1 MKIGSRKHWRFLLL
15 RSWVAII
22 CGALAGSAVAQSDIE
37 QLRAAFASPPADA
50 RPMVRWW
57 WFGPAVVKPEI
68 ARELDRMHEAGIGGV
83 ELAAE
88 YPLAL
93 DDPAKGI
100 VNLRYGSPEYVDMLR
115 FANQH
120 ATELGMR
127 VDLTLGS
134 GWPFGGPNIPIE
146 LAAGR
151 LRVVAVALSAPG
163 GTLPKLAE
171 GESFIAAFTAKG
183 TAEHFDAATARRL
196 PGEAMPQ
203 ELARAE
209 GAGPQV
215 ELFFIASHT
224 RQQVKRAAFGGEGYV
239 LDHMARPAIDHY
251 LQTRGDALLGGFSA
265 KAPYAIFSDSLE
277 VYGSDWTKDLP
288 AEFARRRGYDLV
300 AHLPELVLGGTPE
313 AESVRRDWGVTLS
326 DLVRDNYLRPMA
338 EYATAHSTRFRSQTY
353 GEPAVTLADE
363 HIPQLP
369 EGEGPQWH
377 AFSFTRWAS
386 SANHVYGNRITSAE
400 TFTWLHSPA
409 FRATPLDMKAEAD
422 CMFLEGVNQIIGH
435 GFPYSAPGVEEPG
448 WSLYAAAA
456 LNDHNPWWPVMHDVT
471 AYLQRVSWALRQ
483 GESANDV
490 ALLLPEDDAQADF
503 RPGHVSVTDE
513 MKQKI
518 TSDLMGAILDS
529 GYNVDYID
537 LAAIEQRGLHYP
549 MVVVPP
555 TDRMPLRGV
564 RALEAY
570 VAGGGKLIFLGQ
582 TPALAAGL
590 ADAADTPSVLAG
602 IQQLLQKSRHV
613 ESTAELAKTLPGL
626 LQPDVELGAAGGKV
640 GFLHRRLKDADI
652 YFLAN
657 TTAEP
662 VSFPLRVR
670 SPHHEAEWWDAD
682 TGKVERAE
690 LGQSLTLP
698 PYGSRL
704 LVLSDSRPSNAL
716 RATQFVAA
724 QRPAIKLNDWTV
736 AFPGSAGSPAQP
748 TEQHVEDTL
757 WTHSEATRF
766 YSGAV
771 KYTTKFHLDSLQ
783 IREHIRLEFAP
794 GDPLENNQPPGK
806 AGMRAWLDPPI
817 REAAEVFVNG
827 RHVGDLWHPPYAIDV
842 TAAAH
847 GGENTLELRVFNTAI
862 NELAGQPPRDYTAL
876 KAKYGDRFQMQDM
889 DHLQPVPSGIRGP
902 VQIVYGTEVPETGS
916 NAEPR

>member
-1 MKIGSRKHWRFLLL
+1 
-15 RSWVAII
+15 
-22 CGALAGSAVAQSDIE
+22 
-37 QLRAAFASPPADA
+37 
-50 RPMVRWW
+50 MVRWW

-115 FANQH
+115 FANEH
-120 ATELGMR
+120 ASQLGMR

-134 GWPFGGPNIPIE
+134 GWPFGGPDIPID

-151 LRVVAVALSAPG
+151 LRVVTVTLPSPETA
-163 GTLPKLAE
+163 LPKLTD
-171 GESFIAAFTAKG
+171 GENFIAAFVAKG
-183 TAEHFDAATARRL
+183 TAQHFDAGTARRV
-196 PGEAMPQ
+196 PGETLPH
-203 ELARAE
+203 ELARPE
-209 GAGPQV
+209 GSGPQV

-239 LDHMARPAIDHY
+239 LDHMARPAVDHY
-251 LQTRGDALLGGFSA
+251 LQTRGDALLGGFSS
-265 KAPYAIFSDSLE
+265 KPPYAIFSDSLE

-288 AEFARRRGYDLV
+288 AEFARRRGYDLI
-300 AHLPELVLGGTPE
+300 AHLPELVQGGTPE
-313 AESVRRDWGVTLS
+313 AESVRHDWGLTLS
-326 DLVRDNYLRPMA
+326 DLVSDNYLRPMA
-338 EYATAHSTRFRSQTY
+338 GYATAHATRFRSQTY

-471 AYLQRVSWALRQ
+471 TYLQRVSWALRQ
-483 GESANDV
+483 GEPANDV
-490 ALLLPEDDAQADF
+490 AILLPEDDAQAAF

-513 MKQKI
+513 MRQKI
-518 TSDLMGAILDS
+518 TPSLMGAILDS

-549 MVVVPP
+549 IVVVPP
-555 TDRMPLRGV
+555 TERMPLRGV

-570 VAGGGKLIFLGQ
+570 AAGGGKLIFLGQ
-582 TPALAAGL
+582 TPTLAAGL
-590 ADAADTPSVLAG
+590 VDAADSPAVSAS
-602 IQQLLQKSRHV
+602 IQQLVEKVHHV
-613 ESTAELAKTLPGL
+613 ETADELATVLPSL
-626 LQPDVELGAAGGKV
+626 LQPDVPLGAAGGKV
-640 GFLHRRLKDADI
+640 GFMHRHLRDADI

-662 VSFPLRVR
+662 VSFPVRVR
-670 SPHHEAEWWDAD
+670 SLHHEAEWWDVD

-690 LGQSLTLP
+690 LGESLTLP

-704 LVLSDSRPSNAL
+704 LVLSDSSRSSAPSPA
-716 RATQFVAA
+716 RFVPD
-724 QRPAIKLNDWTV
+724 QKPAVKLADWTV
-736 AFPGSAGSPAQP
+736 AFPGSAGSSGQP
-748 TEQHVEDTL
+748 TQQHVEDTL
-757 WTHSEATRF
+757 WTDSAATRF

-771 KYTTKFHLDSLQ
+771 RYTTQFRFDALHNGEHARLQ
-783 IREHIRLEFAP
+783 FAQ
-794 GDPLENNQPPGK
+794 GDPLKNDQPPGK
-806 AGMRAWLDPPI
+806 AGMRAWFDPPI

-827 RHVGDLWHPPYAIDV
+827 KHVGDLWHPPYAIDV
-842 TAAAH
+842 TSSVHA
-847 GGENTLELRVFNTAI
+847 GENTLELRIFNTAI

-889 DHLQPVPSGIRGP
+889 DNLQPVPSGIRGP
-902 VQIVYGTEVPETGS
+902 VQIVYGTEVPKTRGNVDSE
-916 NAEPR
+916 

>member
-1 MKIGSRKHWRFLLL
+1 
-15 RSWVAII
+15 
-22 CGALAGSAVAQSDIE
+22 
-37 QLRAAFASPPADA
+37 
-50 RPMVRWW
+50 
-57 WFGPAVVKPEI
+57 
-68 ARELDRMHEAGIGGV
+68 
-83 ELAAE
+83 
-88 YPLAL
+88 
-93 DDPAKGI
+93 
-100 VNLRYGSPEYVDMLR
+100 MLR

-134 GWPFGGPNIPIE
+134 GWPFGGPNIPID

-151 LRVVAVALSAPG
+151 LRVVSVAVGVAGA
-163 GTLPKLAE
+163 TLPKLE
-171 GESFIAAFTAKG
+171 DGESFIAAFVAKG
-183 TAEHFDAATARRL
+183 TVEHFDAATARRL

-203 ELARAE
+203 ELVRPQ
-209 GAGPQV
+209 GSGPEV

-239 LDHMARPAIDHY
+239 LDHMARPAIHRY

-265 KAPYAIFSDSLE
+265 KPPYAIFSDSLE

-300 AHLPELVLGGTPE
+300 AHLPELVQGGTPE
-313 AESVRRDWGVTLS
+313 AESVRRDWGLTLS
-326 DLVRDNYLRPMA
+326 DLVRENYLRPMA
-338 EYATAHSTRFRSQTY
+338 EYAAAHATRFRSQTY

-386 SANHVYGNRITSAE
+386 SANHVYGNRVTSAE

-483 GESANDV
+483 GKPANDV
-490 ALLLPEDDAQADF
+490 ALLLPEEDAQAAF

-513 MKQKI
+513 MKQRI
-518 TSDLMGAILDS
+518 TPELMGAVLDT

-537 LAAIEQRGLHYP
+537 LAAVQQRGLHYP
-549 MVVVPP
+549 VVVVPP
-555 TDRMPLRGV
+555 TERMSLRGV
-564 RALEAY
+564 HALAAY
-570 VAGGGKLIFLGQ
+570 VASGGKLIFVGE
-582 TPALAAGL
+582 TPTLAAGL
-590 ADAADTPSVLAG
+590 VDASDAPAVSAG
-602 IQQLLQKSRHV
+602 IQQLIQKSHHV
-613 ESTAELAKTLPGL
+613 ETTAELAAALPGL
-626 LQPDVELGAAGGKV
+626 LRPDVELGAAGGKV
-640 GFLHRRLKDADI
+640 GFIRRRLSNADI

-662 VSFPLRVR
+662 ISFPLHVR
-670 SPHHEAEWWDAD
+670 SSHHEAEWWDAD

-690 LGQSLTLP
+690 LAQPLTLP

-704 LVLSDSRPSNAL
+704 LVLSDGRQSNVPPATHFVPS
-716 RATQFVAA
+716 
-724 QRPAIKLNDWTV
+724 QRRAIKLADWTV
-736 AFPGSAGSPAQP
+736 AFPGSAGSPSQP
-748 TEQHVEDTL
+748 TQQHVEDTL
-757 WTHSEATRF
+757 WTDSATSRF

-771 KYTTKFHLDSLQ
+771 SYTTKFNLETLHGG
-783 IREHIRLEFAP
+783 EHIRLQFAP
-794 GDPLENNQPPGK
+794 GDPLQNTQAPGK
-806 AGMRAWLDPPI
+806 PGMRAWLDPPI

-827 RHVGDLWHPPYAIDV
+827 KHIGDLWHPPYAIDV
-842 TAAAH
+842 SSAAH
-847 GGENTLELRVFNTAI
+847 AGENTLELRVFNTAI

-876 KAKYGDRFQMQDM
+876 KARYGDRFQMQDM

-902 VQIVYGTEVPETGS
+902 VEIVYGAEVPETDSSMG
-916 NAEPR
+916 RR

>member
-1 MKIGSRKHWRFLLL
+1 MILL
-15 RSWVAII
+15 RVQLLVRAAIV
-22 CGALAGSAVAQSDIE
+22 CGALACSAAAQSDI
-37 QLRAAFASPPADA
+37 QKLRATFVAPPEST

-68 ARELDRMHEAGIGGV
+68 ARELDQMHEAGIGGV

-100 VNLRYGSPEYVDMLR
+100 VNLRYGSAEYVEMLR

-120 ATELGMR
+120 ASELGMR

-134 GWPFGGPNIPIE
+134 GWPFGGPNIPID

-151 LRVVAVALSAPG
+151 LRVVTVALPSA
-163 GTLPKLAE
+163 GTALPTLAE
-171 GESFIAAFTAKG
+171 GESFIAAFVAKG
-183 TAEHFDAATARRL
+183 TAEHFDAATARRMPGDGL
-196 PGEAMPQ
+196 PK

-209 GAGPQV
+209 GSGPQV

-239 LDHMARPAIDHY
+239 LDHMARPAIDRY
-251 LQTRGDALLGGFSA
+251 LQTRGDVLLGGFSG
-265 KAPYAIFSDSLE
+265 KPPYAIFSDSLE

-288 AEFARRRGYDLV
+288 AEFARRRGYDLI
-300 AHLPELVLGGTPE
+300 AHLPELAQGGTPE
-313 AESVRRDWGVTLS
+313 AESVRHDWGVTLS

-338 EYATAHSTRFRSQTY
+338 DYAAAHATRFRSQTY

-363 HIPQLP
+363 RIPQLP

-377 AFSFTRWAS
+377 VFSFTRWAS
-386 SANHVYGNRITSAE
+386 SANHVYGNNITSAE

-422 CMFLEGVNQIIGH
+422 CMFLQGVNQIIGH

-483 GESANDV
+483 GEPANDV
-490 ALLLPEDDAQADF
+490 AILLPEDDAQAAF
-503 RPGHVSVTDE
+503 KPGHVSVTDE
-513 MKQKI
+513 MRRRI
-518 TSDLMGAILDS
+518 TPDLMGAMLDS

-537 LAAIEQRGLHYP
+537 LAAIEQRGLHYLI
-549 MVVVPP
+549 VVVPP
-555 TDRMPLRGV
+555 TERMPLRGA

-570 VAGGGKLIFLGQ
+570 VAGGGKLVFVGQ
-582 TPALAAGL
+582 TPSRSAGL
-590 ADAADTPSVLAG
+590 VDVADSPAVSNA
-602 IQQLLQKSRHV
+602 IQQLLRKSHHI
-613 ESTAELAKTLPGL
+613 ENTAELARALPGWL
-626 LQPDVELGAAGGKV
+626 HPDVELGSAGGKV
-640 GFLHRRLKDADI
+640 GFMHRRLKNADI

-657 TTAEP
+657 TTAES

-670 SPHHEAEWWDAD
+670 SAHHEAEWWDAD
-682 TGKVERAE
+682 SGKVERAE
-690 LGQSLTLP
+690 LGRPLTLP

-704 LVLSDSRPSNAL
+704 LVLHDGGRLSASPAM
-716 RATQFVAA
+716 QFAPA
-724 QRPAIKLNDWTV
+724 QRPAIKLTDWTM
-736 AFPGSAGSPAQP
+736 AFPGSAGSPGQP
-748 TEQHVEDTL
+748 TEQHVQDTL
-757 WTHSEATRF
+757 WTSAASTRF
-766 YSGAV
+766 HSGEV
-771 KYTTKFHLDSLQ
+771 RYTTQFRLDAVRKGERVRIQ
-783 IREHIRLEFAP
+783 FAP
-794 GDPLENNQPPGK
+794 GDALKDDQAPGK
-806 AGMRAWLDPPI
+806 NGMWSWFDPPI

-827 RHVGDLWHPPYAIDV
+827 RHVGDLWHPPYAIDI
-842 TAAAH
+842 TAAGH
-847 GGENTLELRVFNTAI
+847 SGENTLELRVFNTAI
-862 NELAGQPPRDYTAL
+862 NELAGQTPRDYTAL

-889 DHLQPVPSGIRGP
+889 ENLQPVPSGIRGL
-902 VQIVYGTEVPETGS
+902 VEIVYGTEVPETG
-916 NAEPR
+916 NAESR

>member
-1 MKIGSRKHWRFLLL
+1 
-15 RSWVAII
+15 
-22 CGALAGSAVAQSDIE
+22 
-37 QLRAAFASPPADA
+37 
-50 RPMVRWW
+50 MVRWW

-68 ARELDRMHEAGIGGV
+68 ARELDQMHEAGIGGV

-100 VNLRYGSPEYVDMLR
+100 LNLRYGSSEYVDMLR

-120 ATELGMR
+120 AAELGMR

-134 GWPFGGPNIPIE
+134 GWPYGGPNIPID

-151 LRVVAVALSAPG
+151 LRVVIVVLPSPQTA
-163 GTLPKLAE
+163 LPKLAD
-171 GESFIAAFTAKG
+171 GESFIAAFVANG
-183 TAEHFDAATARRL
+183 TAQHFDAATARRIPGQAL
-196 PGEAMPQ
+196 PHEF
-203 ELARAE
+203 ARPE
-209 GAGPQV
+209 GSRPQV

-251 LQTRGDALLGGFSA
+251 LQTRGDTLLGGFSA
-265 KAPYAIFSDSLE
+265 RPPYAIFSDSLE

-288 AEFARRRGYDLV
+288 AEFARRRGYDLI
-300 AHLPELVLGGTPE
+300 AHLPELVQGGTPE
-313 AESVRRDWGVTLS
+313 AESVRHDWGVTLS

-338 EYATAHSTRFRSQTY
+338 EYAAAHATKFRSQTY
-353 GEPAVTLADE
+353 GEPAVTLSDE
-363 HIPQLP
+363 HVPQLP

-422 CMFLEGVNQIIGH
+422 CMFLEGVNQIVGH
-435 GFPYSAPGVEEPG
+435 GFPYSAPGVQEPG

-483 GESANDV
+483 GEPANDV
-490 ALLLPEDDAQADF
+490 ALLLPEDDAQAAF

-513 MKQKI
+513 MRQKI

-529 GYNVDYID
+529 GYNLDYID
-537 LAAIEQRGLHYP
+537 LAAMEQRGVHYP
-549 MVVVPP
+549 IVVVPP
-555 TDRMPLRGV
+555 TERMPLRGV

-570 VAGGGKLIFLGQ
+570 VAGGGKLIFLGR
-582 TPALAAGL
+582 TPTLAAGL
-590 ADAADTPSVLAG
+590 VDSADTPAVSAG
-602 IQQLLQKSRHV
+602 IQQLLRKSHHV
-613 ESTAELAKTLPGL
+613 ETTAELAAALPGL

-640 GFLHRRLKDADI
+640 GFLHRHLRDADI

-657 TTAEP
+657 TTAQP
-662 VSFPLRVR
+662 VSFPVRVR
-670 SPHHEAEWWDAD
+670 SQHNEAEWWDAD
-682 TGKVERAE
+682 TGKTERAE
-690 LGQSLTLP
+690 LGQPLTLP

-704 LVLSDSRPSNAL
+704 LVLSNGGHSSQPAPAR
-716 RATQFVAA
+716 FVPE
-724 QRPAIKLNDWTV
+724 QRPAVKITDWTI
-736 AFPGSAGSPAQP
+736 AFPGSAGSSTQP
-748 TEQHVEDTL
+748 TESHVEDTL
-757 WTHSEATRF
+757 WTDSPATRF
-766 YSGAV
+766 YSGVAH
-771 KYTTKFHLDSLQ
+771 YTTKV
-783 IREHIRLEFAP
+783 RLEALSKGEHLRLQFAP
-794 GDPLENNQPPGK
+794 GDPLQNTQVAGK

-827 RHVGDLWHPPYAIDV
+827 RHVGDLWHPPYTIDV
-842 TAAAH
+842 TSAAH
-847 GGENTLELRVFNTAI
+847 AGENTLELRVFNTAI
-862 NELAGQPPRDYTAL
+862 NELAARLPRDYTAL
-876 KAKYGDRFQMQDM
+876 KAKYGDRFQVQDM
-889 DHLQPVPSGIRGP
+889 ENLQPVPSGIRGP
-902 VQIVYGTEVPETGS
+902 VQIVYGTEVPEKGS
-916 NAEPR
+916 EVESR

>member
-1 MKIGSRKHWRFLLL
+1 
-15 RSWVAII
+15 
-22 CGALAGSAVAQSDIE
+22 
-37 QLRAAFASPPADA
+37 
-50 RPMVRWW
+50 MVRWW

-115 FANQH
+115 FANEH
-120 ATELGMR
+120 ASQLGMR

-134 GWPFGGPNIPIE
+134 GWPFGGPDIPID

-151 LRVVAVALSAPG
+151 LRVVTVTLPSPETA
-163 GTLPKLAE
+163 LPKLTD
-171 GESFIAAFTAKG
+171 GENFIAAFVAKG
-183 TAEHFDAATARRL
+183 TAQHFDAGTARRV
-196 PGEAMPQ
+196 PGETLPH
-203 ELARAE
+203 ELARPE
-209 GAGPQV
+209 GSGPQV

-239 LDHMARPAIDHY
+239 LDHMARPAVDHY
-251 LQTRGDALLGGFSA
+251 LQTRGNALLGGFSS
-265 KAPYAIFSDSLE
+265 KPPYAIFSDSLE

-288 AEFARRRGYDLV
+288 AEFARRRGYDLI
-300 AHLPELVLGGTPE
+300 AHLPELVQGGTPE
-313 AESVRRDWGVTLS
+313 AESVRHDWGLTLS
-326 DLVRDNYLRPMA
+326 DLVSDNYLRPMA
-338 EYATAHSTRFRSQTY
+338 GYATAHATRFRSQTY

-377 AFSFTRWAS
+377 SFSFTRWAS
-386 SANHVYGNRITSAE
+386 SANHVYGNLITSAE

-471 AYLQRVSWALRQ
+471 TYLQRVSWALRQ
-483 GESANDV
+483 GEPANDV
-490 ALLLPEDDAQADF
+490 AILLPEDDAQAAF

-513 MKQKI
+513 MRQKI
-518 TSDLMGAILDS
+518 TPSLMGAILDS

-549 MVVVPP
+549 IVVVPP
-555 TDRMPLRGV
+555 TERMPLRGV

-570 VAGGGKLIFLGQ
+570 AAGGGKLIFLGQ
-582 TPALAAGL
+582 TPTLAAGL
-590 ADAADTPSVLAG
+590 VDAADSPAVSAS
-602 IQQLLQKSRHV
+602 IQQLVQKVHHV
-613 ESTAELAKTLPGL
+613 ETADELATVLPSL
-626 LQPDVELGAAGGKV
+626 LQPDVQLGAANGKV
-640 GFLHRRLKDADI
+640 GFMHRHLRDADI

-662 VSFPLRVR
+662 VSFPVRVR
-670 SPHHEAEWWDAD
+670 SLHREAEWWDVD

-690 LGQSLTLP
+690 LGESLTLP

-704 LVLSDSRPSNAL
+704 LVLSDSSRSSAPSPA
-716 RATQFVAA
+716 QFVPD
-724 QRPAIKLNDWTV
+724 QKPAIKLADWTV
-736 AFPGSAGSPAQP
+736 AFAGSSAQP
-748 TEQHVEDTL
+748 TQQHVEDTL
-757 WTHSEATRF
+757 WTDSTATRF

-771 KYTTKFHLDSLQ
+771 RYTTQFRFDALQ
-783 IREHIRLEFAP
+783 NGEHMRLQFAQ
-794 GDPLENNQPPGK
+794 GDPLKNDQPPGK
-806 AGMRAWLDPPI
+806 AGMRAWFDPPI

-827 RHVGDLWHPPYAIDV
+827 KHVGDLWHPPYAIDV
-842 TAAAH
+842 TSSVHA
-847 GGENTLELRVFNTAI
+847 GENTLELRIFNTAI

-889 DHLQPVPSGIRGP
+889 DNLQPVPSGIRGP
-902 VQIVYGTEVPETGS
+902 VQIVYGTEVPKTRGNVDSE
-916 NAEPR
+916 

>member
-1 MKIGSRKHWRFLLL
+1 MKIGSMKYWRFLSLRLL
-15 RSWVAII
+15 VAII

-555 TDRMPLRGV
+555 TERMPLRGV

-662 VSFPLRVR
+662 VSFPL
-670 SPHHEAEWWDAD
+670 A
-682 TGKVERAE
+682 RAI
-690 LGQSLTLP
+690 
-698 PYGSRL
+698 
-704 LVLSDSRPSNAL
+704 
-716 RATQFVAA
+716 AA
-724 QRPAIKLNDWTV
+724 P
-736 AFPGSAGSPAQP
+736 
-748 TEQHVEDTL
+748 
-757 WTHSEATRF
+757 
-766 YSGAV
+766 
-771 KYTTKFHLDSLQ
+771 
-783 IREHIRLEFAP
+783 
-794 GDPLENNQPPGK
+794 
-806 AGMRAWLDPPI
+806 
-817 REAAEVFVNG
+817 
-827 RHVGDLWHPPYAIDV
+827 
-842 TAAAH
+842 
-847 GGENTLELRVFNTAI
+847 
-862 NELAGQPPRDYTAL
+862 
-876 KAKYGDRFQMQDM
+876 
-889 DHLQPVPSGIRGP
+889 
-902 VQIVYGTEVPETGS
+902 
-916 NAEPR
+916 